1 MSAELPDTVTV
12 VHERFDSVR
21 YILPRRT
28 LGPLRWWGLPVILA
42 GVVLTA
48 FMVFWMSS
56 LIRAGLTASDS
67 VRWGA
72 VLVGLLGL
80 PPLLT
85 GLVLVL
91 AGVAICL
98 DATHTEVCLTPDRLS
113 VLEKCGPFR
122 WRSSCK
128 LGDIRR
134 FLLRRGVEIPHFD
147 PTHFLH
153 VIADAAVLVAESE
166 AERRVYIA
174 PAYPLHILRPLARV
188 LAEAA
193 GSAKAEYSP
202 AGRQA
207 PATISALHEE
217 DAADPVPKPT
227 SSDIRFEK
235 TASGV
240 AISVPPAGLLRGS
253 HGLFL
258 GSLVVSVMIVILF
271 FLFVFA
277 GPSLRERNAFWGL
290 LVVLFVLFLI
300 EGALL
305 IVALNMGSRR
315 TLLAVSRDRL
325 GYRRTSLFGATE
337 RQIPLAQIESICFG
351 PTGVVINNRPM
362 LELQIHL
369 KGGQRKI
376 GILSER
382 TTAELEWLADE
393 LRRAIAAAGTF
404 NPPDQTEQ
412 GRSEPVA

>member
-48 FMVFWMSS
+48 FMVFWMSDP
-56 LIRAGLTASDS
+56 IRIGLTSS
-67 VRWGA
+67 SPVRWGP

-85 GLVLVL
+85 GIVLVL

-98 DATHTEVCLTPDRLS
+98 DATHTEVCLTPGRLS

-122 WRSSCK
+122 WRTSSK
-128 LGDIRR
+128 LVDIRR
-134 FLLRRGVEIPHFD
+134 FVLRRGVEIPHSD
-147 PTHFLH
+147 RTYFLPM
-153 VIADAAVLVAESE
+153 IPDAAVLVAESE
-166 AERRVYIA
+166 VERRVYIA
-174 PAYPLHILRPLARV
+174 PAYPLGILRPLARV

-207 PATISALHEE
+207 AATIPALHEE
-217 DAADPVPKPT
+217 GAADPVPKPA

-240 AISVPPAGLLRGS
+240 AISVPPAGFLKGS
-253 HGLFL
+253 HGLSL
-258 GSLVVSVMIVILF
+258 GLLVVAVMIVILV
-271 FLFVFA
+271 FLLFA
-277 GPSLRERNAFWGL
+277 GSSFRDRNVFWEL
-290 LVVLFVLFLI
+290 LVVLFVFFLI

-325 GYRRTSLFGATE
+325 GYRRTSLFGITE
-337 RQIPLAQIESICFG
+337 RQIPLAQIESICLG
-351 PTGVVINNRPM
+351 PTGVVINNRPL

-369 KGGQRKI
+369 KGGQKKI

-393 LRRAIAAAGTF
+393 LRRAIAAAGGF